1 MVARRLRPALVAV
14 LLLVACGPRRP
25 THVTVDPALATLVPA
40 DTTTLAGIR
49 FERLRQTRFYQKL
62 LSVGPSG
69 GLGRF
74 LKEAGLDPNS
84 DLWEGL
90 IAYNGIDAAVMLRG
104 KFSPMGLEP
113 KLERAGA
120 RRMPYRGYTL
130 IGDEQLAVVFLNP
143 STAVAARAAI
153 VRSILDHRS
162 DSSGLPK
169 PLADRL
175 QTIEPENELWAVAVG
190 GLTPLAGPNAGNWSN
205 FTRLLERVR
214 GLTVAAAV
222 SEGLVLSARG
232 DCASPADAETI
243 ETAVRGVLGFARL
256 SWRNRPAL
264 VSLTETVTVGREEN
278 TVAIHAAVPA
288 DLLDALLD
296 EALTPR

>member
-1 MVARRLRPALVAV
+1 MARRLRPAFAAV
-14 LLLVACGPRRP
+14 LLLAACGPRRP

-40 DTTTLAGIR
+40 DTTTLVGIR
-49 FERLRQTRFYQKL
+49 FDRLRSTRFYQKL
-62 LSVGPSG
+62 LSAGPSG

-74 LKEAGLDPNS
+74 LKQAGLDPNS

-90 IAYNGIDAAVMLRG
+90 IAYDGKEAAVMLRG
-104 KFSPMGLEP
+104 KFSPTGLEP
-113 KLERAGA
+113 RLERAGA

-162 DSSGLPK
+162 ESSGLPK

-175 QTIEPENELWAVAVG
+175 ETIEPENQLWAVAVG
-190 GLTPLAGPNAGNWSN
+190 GIAPPKGPDAGNWSN
-205 FTRLLERVR
+205 FTRLLERIR
-214 GLTVAAAV
+214 GFTAAAAV
-222 SEGLVLSARG
+222 SEGLVLSARS
-232 DCASPADAETI
+232 DCASDSDAETI
-243 ETAVRGVLGFARL
+243 ETAVRGLLGFARL
-256 SWRNRPAL
+256 SLRERPAL
-264 VSLTETVTVGREEN
+264 VSLTETVSVSRKEN
-278 TVAIHAAVPA
+278 AVAVHADVPA

-296 EALTPR
+296 EARTPR